1 MKCVKLV
8 LGFWIL
14 LTACTC
20 LAQSNPVPYIHQPL
34 VPAALAPGAPEF
46 SVTVHGAGFVP
57 ASIVNWNGY
66 ALSTTY
72 VSSAKLSAVV
82 PAALVSTVGTA
93 RVTVVTPGPGGGSSE
108 PVPFTV
114 ASPVAPPVFRSLPV
128 QGITTPIGTI
138 AADFN
143 GDGIP
148 DLAVFDQVVPSSC
161 NYHYSQMGSIG
172 IYLGNGDGTFSPA
185 STLCLLDGHL
195 GELPRDLAVAG
206 DVNRDGK
213 IDLVLASFAAG
224 TDTIAVY
231 HGNGDGTFSAPKELY
246 PFASS
251 AAMAMTAFV
260 EPYSPYQ
267 VTGLAL
273 GDFYGNGQVNVAVS
287 LLNEQGPAPG
297 PNAQV
302 FLLPGNKFL
311 LDTFSPSGGAG
322 LLNAGDFNG
331 DGVLD
336 LADASGMK
344 IFVNNGNGQFTQLS
358 GAALGDGK
366 GMAAG
371 DFNGDGIL
379 DLVITNGTTFSVLLG
394 NGDGTFTLK
403 SGQPTP
409 PQTNTAIVTADFN
422 ADGKLDLALVDSR
435 NVISIYAGNGD
446 GTFQA
451 PVDTTGRGDSAIAA
465 DFNGDG
471 RVDLAVTDSAQG
483 TVTLLLQ
490 LQAPTVSF
498 TGAPSRAAYGS
509 KFTVAA
515 SSNASSGAIIEATGA
530 CSVYSVSGSAPTASA
545 VIEMTSGSGA
555 CNLSAN
561 WDADQSYIAASL
573 TQTTLATKA
582 TQTITFG
589 PVSTQAQGS
598 SLLVS
603 ATASSLLPVSYTS
616 ATPSICTVSAGS
628 AALLKPG
635 VCSIEATQIGDSDY
649 LAATPVR
656 VSFNVS
662 GFTITTVPTSET
674 VRAGTLAAFLLQ
686 IRAVNG
692 FVGNVR
698 LSCSGG
704 PAKSV
709 CATLPQTV
717 HLGQNAI
724 AAGGML
730 VPSGATTG
738 KYSVTFTGSSGTAT
752 SITSSSITVR

>member
-20 LAQSNPVPYIHQPL
+20 LGQPNPVPYIHQPL
-34 VPAALAPGAPEF
+34 EPGAVAPGATEF

-66 ALSTTY
+66 ALSTSFLN
-72 VSSAKLSAVV
+72 SSKLSAIV
-82 PAALVSTVGTA
+82 PAALVSSVGTA

-108 PVPFTV
+108 PVPFAIASPV
-114 ASPVAPPVFRSLPV
+114 ASPVFRAVPV

-148 DLAVFDQVVPSSC
+148 DLAVFDQVIPSLC
-161 NYHYSQMGSIG
+161 NYQYHSMGSVG
-172 IYLGNGDGTFSPA
+172 IFLGNGDGTFSAA
-185 STLCLLDGHL
+185 STLCVVDLLGA
-195 GELPRDLAVAG
+195 LPRNLAVVG

-213 IDLVLASFAAG
+213 TDLVLASFSQG
-224 TDTIAVY
+224 TDTVAVY
-231 HGNGDGTFSAPKELY
+231 YGNGNGTFSAPQELY
-246 PFASS
+246 PYTS
-251 AAMAMTAFV
+251 AAMAMAAFA
-260 EPYSPYQ
+260 EPYSPYE

-273 GDFYGNGQVNVAVS
+273 GDFYGNGKVNVAVS
-287 LLNEQGPAPG
+287 LLNTGPPMPG

-302 FLLPGNKFL
+302 FLLPQNNFL
-311 LDTFSPSGGAG
+311 LNTFSPSGGAG
-322 LLNAGDFNG
+322 PLNAGDFNG
-331 DGVLD
+331 NGVLD

-344 IFVNNGNGQFTQLS
+344 IFVNDGNGQFTQLS
-358 GAALGDGK
+358 GAPLGDGK
-366 GMAAG
+366 SMAAG

-379 DLVITNGTTFSVLLG
+379 DLVVTNGSTFSILLG
-394 NGDGTFTLK
+394 NGDGMFTLEA
-403 SGQPTP
+403 GQPVST
-409 PQTNTAIVTADFN
+409 QTNNAIIAADFN
-422 ADGKLDLALVDSR
+422 ADGKLDLAAVDST
-435 NVISIYAGNGD
+435 NVVSIYLGNGD

-451 PVDTTGRGDSAIAA
+451 PIDTTGRGDSVVAA

-471 RVDLAVTDSAQG
+471 RMDLAVTDSTQG

-490 LQAPTVSF
+490 LQTPTVTF
-498 TGAPSRAAYGS
+498 TGAPPSAAYGS

-515 SSNASSGAIIEATGA
+515 SSNGSSDAIIGATGA

-545 VIEMTSGSGA
+545 TIEMTSGSGT
-555 CNLSAN
+555 CNLSAT
-561 WDADQSYIAASL
+561 WDADQNYIAASL
-573 TQTTLATKA
+573 TQRTLATRA

-589 PVSTQAQGS
+589 PISTQVQGV
-598 SLLVS
+598 SLLLN

-616 ATPSICTVSAGS
+616 VTPSVCTVSAGS
-628 AALLKPG
+628 ATLLKPG
-635 VCSIEATQIGDSDY
+635 VCSIRATQAGDSDY
-649 LAATPVR
+649 LPATPVTAN
-656 VSFNVS
+656 FKVS
-662 GFTITTVPTSET
+662 GFAINSVPASET
-674 VRAGTLAAFLLQ
+674 VRAGTLAGFLLQ

-692 FVGNVR
+692 FEGNVR

-717 HLGQNAI
+717 HLGQHAI

-730 VPSGATTG
+730 VPSGATPG
-738 KYSVTFTGSSGTAT
+738 KYIITFTASSGTA
-752 SITSSSITVR
+752 ISSALSSLTVR